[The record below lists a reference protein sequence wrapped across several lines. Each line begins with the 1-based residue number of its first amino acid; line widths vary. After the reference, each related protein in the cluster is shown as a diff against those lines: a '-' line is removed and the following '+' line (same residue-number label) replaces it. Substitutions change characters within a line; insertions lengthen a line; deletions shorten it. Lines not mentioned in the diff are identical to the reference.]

1 VSDQSKHPADAL
13 DPTDWDEFRQLA
25 YRVVD
30 RMIDHLAS
38 IRDQPVWQPMPGDI
52 RESFRTSLPDGG
64 IGENNALH
72 AFFDRVLPY
81 SNGNQHPRFWGYVQG
96 TGIPLAALS
105 DFIASMMNA
114 HLAGFDQAPAQVEE
128 QVIAWLAQLLGF
140 PKSTRGL
147 LTSGGTMAGILALA
161 VARHAKADGDIR
173 SEGVS
178 ACQPMRVYASTE
190 THHWLVRAVELLGLG
205 RSSIS
210 WIDVD
215 ADFRINLLSLEQ
227 SIQRHRQQG
236 IRPLAIVANVGTVQ
250 TGAIDPIGSLAGI
263 ASRSDVWL
271 HVDGAFGALAKLS
284 TKLAP
289 LVAGIERA
297 DSIAFDLHKWM
308 YLPFESACVLVRDGD
323 LQRQAFVIDAP
334 YLTATKRGV
343 AAGGTPLA
351 DRGIELSR
359 SFKALKVWLS
369 LLAYGSQP
377 FACGIE
383 RNVEQARHLCQR
395 VENSTE
401 LELLAPTSLNIV
413 CFRYRGTYRDEASL
427 DMINE
432 EILYRIQES
441 GLAVVSPT
449 RVAGKYA
456 LRAAIVNHRTRTND
470 LDLLVDRVLFEAKR
484 LTQTLA
490 DSDEKE
496 PT

>member
-1 VSDQSKHPADAL
+1 MSDYPKSPDDSFDPAN
-13 DPTDWDEFRQLA
+13 WEVFRQLA

-30 RMIDHLAS
+30 RMIDHLAT
-38 IRDQPVWQPMPGDI
+38 IRDQPVWLPMPMDV
-52 RESFRTSLPDGG
+52 RESFQTSLPVEG
-64 IGENNALH
+64 IGEEKALDI
-72 AFFDRVLPY
+72 FFDRVLPH

-96 TGIPLAALS
+96 TGIPLAALA

-114 HLAGFDQAPAQVEE
+114 HLAGFDQAPALVEE

-147 LTSGGTMAGILALA
+147 LTSGGTMAGIIALA
-161 VARHAKADGDIR
+161 VARQVKAGFDVR
-173 SEGVS
+173 SEGLANHQS
-178 ACQPMRVYASTE
+178 MRIYASTE
-190 THHWLVRAVELLGLG
+190 THHWLVRGVELLGLG
-205 RSSIS
+205 RSSIR

-215 ADFRINLLSLEQ
+215 ADFRMNLPSLQHHIE
-227 SIQRHRQQG
+227 RDREEG
-236 IRPLAIVANVGTVQ
+236 IRPLAIIANAGTVQ
-250 TGAIDPIGSLAGI
+250 TGAVDPIHSLADI
-263 ASRSDVWL
+263 ASRNDVWL

-289 LVAGIERA
+289 LVEGIERA

-308 YLPFESACVLVRDGD
+308 YLPFESACVLVREGD

-334 YLTATKRGV
+334 YLAPTKRGL
-343 AAGGTPLA
+343 AASGTPLA

-377 FACGIE
+377 FARNIE
-383 RNVEQARHLCQR
+383 RNVVQARYLSRR
-395 VENSTE
+395 VENATN

-413 CFRYRGTYRDEASL
+413 CFRYRGSGQDEATL
-427 DMINE
+427 DMTNE

-449 RVAGKYA
+449 RVSGKYA
-456 LRAAIVNHRTRTND
+456 LRAAFVNHRTKEND
-470 LDLLVDRVLFEAKR
+470 LDLLVDRILLEAER
-484 LTQTLA
+484 LNQT
-490 DSDEKE
+490 DDQE
-496 PT
+496 PTQ